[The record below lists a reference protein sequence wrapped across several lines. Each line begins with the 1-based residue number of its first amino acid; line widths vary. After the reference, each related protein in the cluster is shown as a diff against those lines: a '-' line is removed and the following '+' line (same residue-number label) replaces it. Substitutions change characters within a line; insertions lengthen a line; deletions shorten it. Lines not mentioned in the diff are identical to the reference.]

1 MANDFFLNNDRE
13 SQVQMELLAAL
24 LEPEDASY
32 PWNPADP
39 ESEAYFVARE
49 QELALLEGWSEAEI
63 AVPRQTF
70 LTALD
75 SLWAATT
82 PSSEDA
88 KEDVIAI
95 QTNLQQRFA
104 ARVPQGWLEAIAH
117 QAHQVFSSPVSISQ
131 QLVECVQELVPNWAE
146 EDLLV
151 LARPFVYAMR
161 GKETEAVDFVLDRA
175 EHQDWAALTEIEQ
188 ARVGLA
194 IARYALDQLQSQKN
208 KGGA

>member
-24 LEPEDASY
+24 LEPEDAPY

-82 PSSEDA
+82 LSSEA
-88 KEDVIAI
+88 NKEDAIAI

-117 QAHQVFSSPVSISQ
+117 QAHQVFSSPASIAQ
-131 QLVECVQELVPNWAE
+131 QLVECIQELVPNWAE

-151 LARPFVYAMR
+151 LARPFAYEMR
-161 GKETEAVDFVLDRA
+161 GKEIEAVDFVLGKV

-194 IARYALDQLQSQKN
+194 IARYALDQLQSKNN
-208 KGGA
+208 KGAT